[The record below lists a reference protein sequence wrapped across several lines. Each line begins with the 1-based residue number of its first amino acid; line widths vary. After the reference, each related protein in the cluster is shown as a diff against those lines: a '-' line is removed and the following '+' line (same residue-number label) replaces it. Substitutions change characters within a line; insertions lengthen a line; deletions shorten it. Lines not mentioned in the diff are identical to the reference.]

1 MTYKI
6 NEFRSDIIIALC
18 TLLLAGCSAYAQNP
32 KTNIEKDKGLW
43 DNRIQ
48 EYDENVIGVSKN
60 GLIQGR
66 DAIKA
71 YLLQLKGSQ
80 GRSVSYKTHYKI
92 GVNQLLEYEIGSSE
106 TEKGVKNAQLI
117 IWSEEMDSRKKI
129 FEISYEMSGNSE
141 VPPELDKVR
150 NKWVK
155 LCNSHN
161 AEKLVEELYTIDAIY
176 YNRGRVL
183 RGQEQ
188 LSREYGYMNDPSYK
202 LQLHPKHIE
211 MVSDDIIYEIGV
223 CSGSYNLPYIL
234 VWKKQQAGDW
244 KIYLDSNY

>member
-1 MTYKI
+1 MIYKVYK
-6 NEFRSDIIIALC
+6 FRSDIITALF
-18 TLLLAGCSAYAQNP
+18 TLLLAGCSIYAQNP
-32 KTNIEKDKGLW
+32 RTDIEKDKGLL

-48 EYDENVIGVSKN
+48 EYHENVIGVSKN

-71 YLLQLKGSQ
+71 YLLRLKSSEGTFE
-80 GRSVSYKTHYKI
+80 SYKTHYKI
-92 GVNQLLEYEIGSSE
+92 GVNQLLEYEIGSYQ
-106 TEKGVKNAQLI
+106 TEKGGKNAQLI
-117 IWSEEMDSRKKI
+117 IWLEEKDSRKKI
-129 FEISYEMSGNSE
+129 FEISYKMSGNSE

-150 NKWVK
+150 KKWVR

-161 AEKLVEELYTIDAIY
+161 SGKLVEELYTIDAIY

-188 LSREYGYMNDPSYK
+188 LSREYGYMNNPSYK
-202 LQLHPKHIE
+202 LFLQPKHIE

-234 VWKKQQAGDW
+234 VWKKQQEGDW